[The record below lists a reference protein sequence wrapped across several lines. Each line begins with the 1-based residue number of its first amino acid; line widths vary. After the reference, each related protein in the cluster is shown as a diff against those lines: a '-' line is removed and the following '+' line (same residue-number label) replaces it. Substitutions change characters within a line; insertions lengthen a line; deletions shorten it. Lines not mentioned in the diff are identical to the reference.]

1 MTLQETSARHPKRG
15 GVLLVVDDEPEI
27 LKTLWRQFRK
37 KYDVCVATSAG
48 EALKKME
55 SMPIDVIVSDQR
67 MPETTGTEFFDQ
79 ARRLHPDAV
88 RILLT
93 GYADIDAVIESINKG
108 EVFRY
113 ATKPWNTAELD
124 ILIADAFQFHRLRTE
139 NKRLVESL
147 RSANEELEERVA
159 LRTAELEQAN
169 AALKDLNEQ
178 KDRFLGMAAHDL
190 RNPLG
195 GIRSLADLLL
205 EEEEPDP
212 DQTREFLSMIRET
225 ADDSLN
231 LLNSLLD
238 YTTIQ
243 RGSFELHFED
253 VDLAE
258 LQRRVLRVHGV
269 LGAQKKTPVLF
280 EIAPDI
286 SKAHF
291 DLVRIEQVLGNLIG
305 NALKFSETGT
315 EIRVRVQKRDSGLH
329 FSVQDSGPGIPA
341 EDLETIFGEHHSGKG
356 AHDKGRKSFGLGL
369 AICKRIVE
377 AHGGAI
383 QVESEFGRGS
393 TFSFDLP
400 WALQV
405 E

>member
-159 LRTAELEQAN
+159 LRT
-169 AALKDLNEQ
+169 
-178 KDRFLGMAAHDL
+178 
-190 RNPLG
+190 
-195 GIRSLADLLL
+195 
-205 EEEEPDP
+205 
-212 DQTREFLSMIRET
+212 
-225 ADDSLN
+225 
-231 LLNSLLD
+231 
-238 YTTIQ
+238 
-243 RGSFELHFED
+243 
-253 VDLAE
+253 
-258 LQRRVLRVHGV
+258 
-269 LGAQKKTPVLF
+269 
-280 EIAPDI
+280 
-286 SKAHF
+286 
-291 DLVRIEQVLGNLIG
+291 
-305 NALKFSETGT
+305 
-315 EIRVRVQKRDSGLH
+315 
-329 FSVQDSGPGIPA
+329 
-341 EDLETIFGEHHSGKG
+341 
-356 AHDKGRKSFGLGL
+356 
-369 AICKRIVE
+369 
-377 AHGGAI
+377 
-383 QVESEFGRGS
+383 
-393 TFSFDLP
+393 
-400 WALQV
+400 
-405 E
+405 

>member
-1 MTLQETSARHPKRG
+1 MTLQETSARHPKQG

-67 MPETTGTEFFDQ
+67 MPVTTGTEFFEQ

-113 ATKPWNTAELD
+113 ATKPWNAAELD

-147 RSANEELEERVA
+147 KSANEELEERVA
-159 LRTAELEQAN
+159 LRTAELERAN
-169 AALKDLNEQ
+169 IELKDLSDQ

-205 EEEEPDP
+205 EEEAPAPDE
-212 DQTREFLSMIRET
+212 TREFLTMIRET
-225 ADDSLN
+225 AEDSLN

-238 YTTIQ
+238 YATIQ

-253 VDLAE
+253 IQLAE
-258 LQRRVLRVHGV
+258 LERRVMRVHGV
-269 LGAQKKTPVLF
+269 LGTQKGIPVRF
-280 EIAPDI
+280 ATAPEL
-286 SKAHF
+286 SVANL

-305 NALKFSETGT
+305 NGLKFSEPGA
-315 EIRVRVQKRDSGLH
+315 EIKVRVQKRNGGLH

-341 EDLETIFGEHHSGKG
+341 EDLETIFGEYRSGKG
-356 AHDKGRKSFGLGL
+356 AHDKGRQSFGLGL

-383 QVESEFGRGS
+383 RVESELGRGS